1 MTIRAGQERDFR
13 SADGPASGLPRA
25 LVVLLC
31 AAAAVVVFAGVQA
44 AAWLIAPTFLAL
56 IIVIALSPVASW
68 LRRRGWPGWLTTLV
82 LVVCVF
88 GALGFLAVG
97 IIVSV
102 AALATKLPEYAA
114 NATNVADSVTSWLA
128 KFGVG
133 TDQLRQAADSLDLS
147 KISGLLSALLSSIAG
162 LATGLA
168 FLLALLLFLSIESSG
183 VGDRLLSITADRPR
197 IGVALERFATGTRR
211 YLLVTTVFG
220 FIVAVLDSIALWIM
234 SVPLAVTWGLL
245 AFITNYIPNVGFII
259 GLIPPALLALLSGG
273 PDLMLA
279 VIVVYGG
286 LNFVLQSLVQPR
298 FIGESVGLSTTV
310 TFLSLAFWAWLLGPL
325 GAILAIPLT
334 VLVKVLLVDID
345 PSARWADALLRSSA
359 KELDE
364 AALAALAERRK
375 ARRRRQLQQLRRLR
389 HRKPMPDH
397 ADPPEPTDP
406 AASTPGRSAPS

>member
-1 MTIRAGQERDFR
+1 MATLAGQEPDFR
-13 SADGPASGLPRA
+13 SGGGTVFGLPRA

-31 AAAAVVVFAGVQA
+31 AAAAVVVFAGIQA

-56 IIVIALSPVASW
+56 IIVIAVSPVASA

-114 NATNVADSVTSWLA
+114 NATNLAQTVTSWLD

-133 TDQLRQAADSLDLS
+133 PDQLKQAANSLNLS
-147 KISGLLSALLSSIAG
+147 KISGLLSSLLSGVAG
-162 LATGLA
+162 LATSLV

-183 VGDRLLSITADRPR
+183 VADRLVSITSERPG
-197 IGVALERFATGTRR
+197 IGVALTKFATGTRQ

-220 FIVAVLDSIALWIM
+220 FIVAVLDTIALWIM
-234 SVPLAVTWGLL
+234 DVPLALTWGLL
-245 AFITNYIPNVGFII
+245 AFITNYIPNIGFII

-273 PDLMLA
+273 PDRMIA
-279 VIVVYGG
+279 VIIVYGA

-334 VLVKVLLVDID
+334 VLVKVLLVDVD
-345 PSARWADALLRSSA
+345 PRARWADALLRSSA

-364 AALAALAERRK
+364 AALAALAEQRK
-375 ARRRRQLQQLRRLR
+375 ARRRSRNQRLRRLAR
-389 HRKPMPDH
+389 TGQHPGPRRDH
-397 ADPPEPTDP
+397 GAE
-406 AASTPGRSAPS
+406 